1 MNQDELSSRQELPT
15 QDGAAAAELL
25 LRIADAARV
34 LGVGRTTFYKL
45 IGDGDIHVVRIG
57 RAVRVPLAE
66 LHAFVARQ
74 PGVRN
79 TYPGDAFPHGTALC
93 ADRSSDRV
101 RSPEMLEL

>member
-1 MNQDELSSRQELPT
+1 MNGHEPSSRQEVPT
-15 QDGAAAAELL
+15 EDGAAASELL

-34 LGVGRTTFYKL
+34 LGIGRTTFYKL

-57 RAVRVPLAE
+57 RAVRVPLTE

-79 TYPGDAFPHGTALC
+79 TYPGNAFPHGTAFR
-93 ADRSSDRV
+93 AKRSSDRV
-101 RSPEMLEL
+101 RSPETLEP

>member
-1 MNQDELSSRQELPT
+1 MDDELSNRQELPT
-15 QDGAAAAELL
+15 ERDASATGLL
-25 LRIADAARV
+25 LRITDAARV

-57 RAVRVPLAE
+57 RAVRVPLTE

-79 TYPGDAFPHGTALC
+79 TYPGDAFPYGTALR
-93 ADRSSDRV
+93 AERPSDRV
-101 RSPEMLEL
+101 RSPETLEL